1 VEKKSLNV
9 FQRKNKCVCGR
20 GDKER
25 VWEGEYGGNAV
36 YSCMKM
42 EK

>member
-1 VEKKSLNV
+1 MLIL
-9 FQRKNKCVCGR
+9 KNCGR
-20 GDKER
+20 GYEER
-25 VWEGEYGGNAV
+25 VWEGEYGGNAM